1 MNKKQ
6 KEKQNFLVGLGIFIF
21 FGAIIYYI
29 IFTDTEEYIDI
40 FKSFCNL
47 NDAFT
52 SALVFLGFIFAFI
65 IYLANQKK
73 LPSKDILLIIDNIP
87 DFLPFKHSIQSY
99 FKKFIKKEYKIIVL
113 LRTLDKKNY
122 EWVLNQISAYNT
134 IMNNYYQLNEKQDNI
149 EFLFVNKYTDEIK
162 TLVQELNTNQ
172 YNYILISSLSAIFKD
187 TILAREELSEEE
199 KANIQILGA
208 LSSINDDDIQKI
220 IDNDDKIIRIFPPD
234 YDEAKTAM
242 EFLFSKIKNS
252 ICPNERCD
260 FHHKNSNIIIVHN
273 GTYGRAVR
281 NQCEF
286 YFNQEFHKLNLN
298 TASTISDTSLDRS
311 INFYSF
317 DYTSKEQLIYDK
329 TNSESF
335 DSFLET
341 WRGADNYFYI
351 IGYEPNISH
360 ILNVLDVK
368 FENYQEL
375 EFHLLFSGTTTMRR
389 WRREIV
395 STLKSSKHLSKALTD
410 KSYYLNLNSINQR
423 NLSRPKTTLKLPL
436 KQYRPKEENIEI
448 DIYEVMTNLFKESK
462 HINEVHNIIESFL
475 NDNNNYIITFT
486 TDSIHI
492 ALYTIKHGTD
502 LIVSKYRVL
511 QEQGRRTDIL
521 VNGDS
526 INQYIIKKL
535 H

>member
-1 MNKKQ
+1 MNNIIKRLIRLIFGLSIFS
-6 KEKQNFLVGLGIFIF
+6 FLGY
-21 FGAIIYYI
+21 IIYYI
-29 IFTDTEEYIDI
+29 IAKNAKYPELLKGF
-40 FKSFCNL
+40 FNL

-52 SALVFLGFIFAFI
+52 SALFLFGFIFSLF
-65 IYLANQKK
+65 IYLVNQEVIPIKNS
-73 LPSKDILLIIDNIP
+73 LWIIENIP
-87 DFLPFKHSIQSY
+87 NFLPFKHSIQNY

-134 IMNNYYQLNEKQDNI
+134 IMNNYYQLSDKRDNI

-162 TLVQELNTNQ
+162 TLVHELNTNQ

-187 TILAREELSEEE
+187 TILAREELPQER

-208 LSSINDDDIQKI
+208 LSSINDSDIQKI

-252 ICPNERCD
+252 ICPNKECI
-260 FHHKNSNIIIVHN
+260 FHKQKNNIIVIHN

-298 TASTISDTSLDRS
+298 TSHTILDTSLDSS
-311 INFYSF
+311 IKFYSF
-317 DYTSKEQLIYDK
+317 DYTSKEQLIFDK
-329 TNSESF
+329 TQGESF
-335 DSFLET
+335 DSFLEI
-341 WRGADNYFYI
+341 WKEANNYFYI

-360 ILNVLDVK
+360 ILNVLDSK
-368 FENYQEL
+368 FETHKEL
-375 EFHLLFSGTTTMRR
+375 NFHLLFSGTTTMKR

-395 STLKSSKHLSKALTD
+395 KTLKNSKNLSHALTNS
-410 KSYYLNLNSINQR
+410 SYYLNLSSINQLD
-423 NLSRPKTTLKLPL
+423 LSRPKTKLTLPL
-436 KQYRPKEENIEI
+436 KQYRPKEENLNV
-448 DIYEVMTNLFKESK
+448 DIYEVMRNLFKESK
-462 HINEVHNIIESFL
+462 DANEVNSIIESFL

-492 ALYTIKHGTD
+492 ALYTIKHNKD
-502 LIVSKYRVL
+502 LLVSKYRVL
-511 QEQGRRTDIL
+511 KEHGRKTDIL

-535 H
+535 Y